1 MKIRFKASFLKAVS
15 KINDDR
21 LKDEVAAIIE
31 SIENVENI
39 SKISRIK
46 KLKNTK
52 TDYRIRSGDYR
63 IGLRL
68 EDEAIIFA
76 AFAHRK
82 DFYKYFPR

>member
-1 MKIRFKASFLKAVS
+1 MKIRFKASFLKAIS
-15 KINDDR
+15 KINDPR
-21 LKDEVAAIIE
+21 LKDEIALIII
-31 SIENVENI
+31 SIENAENI
-39 SKISRIK
+39 SRVSKIK

-52 TDYRIRSGDYR
+52 SDYRIRSGDYR

-68 EDEAIIFA
+68 EGETIIFA